1 MMFNKKN
8 LCLLENEYNNQSD
21 TFMYVV
27 YGNRGLGKTYTINEF
42 LSDKKNVL
50 RICFTDESAFA
61 LEPVVSAISSFSKC
75 SADSLMLSDLG
86 LNFKD
91 VLLKQLLSLCHNQ
104 RMIIYFENLANC
116 ERVQIEFLINFL
128 KKTQH
133 ADIKKPFV
141 ILELDSN
148 VESSNVT
155 RFLDELATNSVY
167 IQFETLSKCDSKE
180 YIEFLLKGSNNIS
193 KKSMDYITE
202 AGCGNLTR
210 LNIIVNYLKRKQ
222 CPVSRGNPATG
233 FIYLRWRCL

>member
-27 YGNRGLGKTYTINEF
+27 HGNRGLGKTYTINEF
-42 LSDKKNVL
+42 LSDKKDVL

-141 ILELDSN
+141 I
-148 VESSNVT
+148 
-155 RFLDELATNSVY
+155 FATAP
-167 IQFETLSKCDSKE
+167 
-180 YIEFLLKGSNNIS
+180 
-193 KKSMDYITE
+193 SMDGFASDSAPLIDNGFKISYP
-202 AGCGNLTR
+202 CR
-210 LNIIVNYLKRKQ
+210 QPKIVLADTKILAAA
-222 CPVSRGNPATG
+222 PVTLPLSLSTALLFTTQ
-233 FIYLRWRCL
+233 